1 MSYKASQ
8 KFRVGIDNYSLFPLR
23 LKPLELLL
31 WAKENGAE
39 GVSFSGLEPENLK
52 LIDDSYLRDLRQFAG
67 ENNLYLEWGGASHI
81 PRDMSSWAKND
92 VFAINKKAAEQA
104 EKLGVRVVRSC
115 SGGLMRWKDDSPP
128 TETLLKE
135 TAETLK
141 SQKQMLKDHNVIL
154 AIETHFEFTTFE
166 ILRIFEYCEAEPGG
180 YLGIC
185 LDTMNLLTMLENP
198 VWATERVL
206 PWIVSTHIKDGGLL
220 PAKDGLRSFVAE
232 VGRGAIYFS
241 KILKR
246 LSQLSWAVNLN
257 IEDHGGDFALPIFDP
272 FFLSKFPD
280 LTTAELASLMEIA
293 EISRQKIDS
302 GECAVLDRADWPA
315 VCEERVKRDIVR
327 LKQIREE
334 IE

>member
-1 MSYKASQ
+1 MDRK
-8 KFRVGIDNYSLFPLR
+8 KFRVGIDNYSLFPLK
-23 LKPLELLL
+23 LKPLELLQ

-52 LIDDSYLRDLRQFAG
+52 LIDDGYLRDLRDFAG

-81 PRDMSSWAKND
+81 PRDMTSWAKND
-92 VFAINKKAAEQA
+92 VFSINKKAAEQA

-115 SGGLMRWKDDSPP
+115 SGGLMRWKDDSPS

-135 TAETLK
+135 TAEALK
-141 SQKQMLKDHNVIL
+141 AQKQMLMDHNVIL
-154 AIETHFEFTTFE
+154 AIETHFEFTTHE
-166 ILRIFEYCEAEPGG
+166 ILRIFEYCDTEPGE

-220 PAKDGLRSFVAE
+220 PTKEGLRSFVAE

-246 LSQLSWAVNLN
+246 LSQLSWDVNLN

-280 LTTAELASLMEIA
+280 LTTAELASLLEIA
-293 EISRQKIDS
+293 EISRQKIES

-315 VCEERVKRDIVR
+315 VCEERVKRDIIQ
-327 LKQIREE
+327 LKQIKEE